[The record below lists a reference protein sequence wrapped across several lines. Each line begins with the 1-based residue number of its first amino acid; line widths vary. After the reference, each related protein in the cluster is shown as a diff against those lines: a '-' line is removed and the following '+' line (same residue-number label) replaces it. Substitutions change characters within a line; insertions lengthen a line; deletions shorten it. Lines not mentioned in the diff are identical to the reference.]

1 MIKNWSVEYI
11 KSEIGKI
18 SFAES
23 DPRMDGFVTW
33 GCKKDLYEL
42 LWFIEDQLDN
52 CSKYAF
58 IEDDHIKT
66 REQQQLLKVLGK
78 E

>member
-23 DPRMDGFVTW
+23 DTRMDGFVTW

-52 CSKYAF
+52 CNTYAT
-58 IEDDHIKT
+58 EDDHIKT